1 MVRNTG
7 LGFISG
13 RFSNLAQGQ
22 VVTLTYQGEAYQF
35 AANYYGG
42 TGNDLVLQWAN
53 IRAYGWGNNALG
65 QLGSGNTA
73 VVRSPVPVTRTGVL
87 ANKTIVAISGGNYF
101 SLALCTDGTVAAW
114 GSNNQGQL
122 GNNSTTN
129 SSVPVDITRS
139 GVLADK
145 TVVAVSA
152 GYQHALALC
161 ADGTVA
167 SWGANGNGQLGSGSN
182 TQSWIPVAVATSG
195 VLAGRSVVAISAGSY
210 FSLALCADGAAV
222 TWGTS
227 GNGQLG
233 NSLVGTESN
242 VPVNVTTTGVLAG
255 KTVTAIA
262 AGYTHAAALC
272 SDGTLVGWGSN
283 WYGES
288 GGASNTTIGAPVL
301 VSPLGVLAGKT
312 ITTIS
317 AGNHHN
323 LALCTDGT
331 LAAWGY
337 NNSGQLGNGSYT
349 DSGTPVAVT
358 TAGVLLGK
366 TVTGI
371 AAGYSHST
379 ARCSNGLLAAW
390 GSNTSQEYG
399 NNTTVS
405 YGNLPVAVVTTA
417 FGQEPC
423 VAIMAGHSANHTFAL
438 TAVQPPSSVATLAAL
453 TLDSGTLRPAFA
465 PGTTAYTAS
474 VAVGTTTVA
483 VRPTATSGKATIKVN
498 GATVTSGAASGP
510 LTLGPGATAITVA
523 VTAEDG
529 ITITSY
535 SISVDNF
542 APVFG
547 GYGVVTPYQKP
558 VAILVRKLLAK
569 ASDPDGDALSVA
581 ATGPAANGGTVVVQG
596 SSVLYTPANNFSGA
610 DTFPVT
616 ITDARGASVVGTV
629 TVTVGSGPSAGGVGA
644 NPPVLTVLPDG
655 KMALA
660 FQGIP
665 GRSYIVQRSASGL
678 DNWVTLATIPAD
690 ASGKVAYTDE
700 SPPAGSAFYRLG
712 MQ

>member
-65 QLGSGNTA
+65 QLG
-73 VVRSPVPVTRTGVL
+73 
-87 ANKTIVAISGGNYF
+87 
-101 SLALCTDGTVAAW
+101 
-114 GSNNQGQL
+114 
-122 GNNSTTN
+122 NNSITD

-139 GVLADK
+139 GVLA
-145 TVVAVSA
+145 
-152 GYQHALALC
+152 
-161 ADGTVA
+161 
-167 SWGANGNGQLGSGSN
+167 
-182 TQSWIPVAVATSG
+182 
-195 VLAGRSVVAISAGSY
+195 
-210 FSLALCADGAAV
+210 
-222 TWGTS
+222 
-227 GNGQLG
+227 
-233 NSLVGTESN
+233 
-242 VPVNVTTTGVLAG
+242 
-255 KTVTAIA
+255 
-262 AGYTHAAALC
+262 
-272 SDGTLVGWGSN
+272 
-283 WYGES
+283 
-288 GGASNTTIGAPVL
+288 
-301 VSPLGVLAGKT
+301 
-312 ITTIS
+312 
-317 AGNHHN
+317 
-323 LALCTDGT
+323 
-331 LAAWGY
+331 
-337 NNSGQLGNGSYT
+337 
-349 DSGTPVAVT
+349 
-358 TAGVLLGK
+358 
-366 TVTGI
+366 
-371 AAGYSHST
+371 
-379 ARCSNGLLAAW
+379 
-390 GSNTSQEYG
+390 
-399 NNTTVS
+399 
-405 YGNLPVAVVTTA
+405 
-417 FGQEPC
+417 
-423 VAIMAGHSANHTFAL
+423 
-438 TAVQPPSSVATLAAL
+438 
-453 TLDSGTLRPAFA
+453 
-465 PGTTAYTAS
+465 
-474 VAVGTTTVA
+474 
-483 VRPTATSGKATIKVN
+483 
-498 GATVTSGAASGP
+498 SGAASGP

-547 GYGVVTPYQKP
+547 GYAVATAFQKP
-558 VAILVRKLLAK
+558 VSVHGVKLLAK
-569 ASDPDGDALSVA
+569 ASDPDGDVLAVT
-581 ATGPAANGGTVVVQG
+581 ATGPAANGGTAVVQG

-616 ITDARGASVVGTV
+616 ITDARGATVVGTV